1 MSEQPSLKKNIAIS
15 TIYQVLLIIL
25 PIITAPY
32 VARVLGPDQSGIY
45 DYTNS
50 IQTYFAMFAAL
61 GTATYGA
68 REIARV
74 RNDEAQRSKLF
85 WEIELMTVMTSSVC
99 ILVWFGFIAVTTQ
112 YKVIYLVL
120 TMGLFSTMFD
130 ISWFFAGMEQ
140 FKYTV
145 TKNAA
150 CKLIGVV
157 LMFMFVKKQ
166 DDLLLYIIIITAS
179 TMLGNLSMWLYVPRF
194 ITKVDFK
201 TLRFR
206 HHFKETL
213 IYFVPS
219 IATSVYTVLD
229 RTLIGVITRNKA
241 ENGCYHYTMQ
251 IINMMKALTFSS
263 LNMVLGSRIAYLF
276 AEERYDEIKNRIKD
290 SINYILF
297 MGIGICFGLIG
308 VANRFV
314 PVFLGP
320 GYDRVITMLRLMS
333 PIVVIIGVS
342 NCLGSQYYTPSGNRK
357 LSAKFIIIGA
367 LVNLTLNL
375 VFIPK
380 FWGYGAIVASLIAES
395 VITVLYFRYCK
406 GYLTGDTIIREGWKK
421 LVAGIVMLA
430 VIRLAD
436 SFIASDIVALL
447 VEIAAGFS
455 VYCIVIIALRDTFI
469 SEIVFGKILK
479 RKKRAS

>member
-1 MSEQPSLKKNIAIS
+1 MSTKPSLKKNIAIS

-32 VARVLGPDQSGIY
+32 VARVLGPEQSGIY

-61 GTATYGA
+61 GTASYGA

-74 RNDEAQRSKLF
+74 RNDAVQRSILF
-85 WEIELMTVMTSSVC
+85 WEIELMTVMTSAAC
-99 ILVWFGFIAVTTQ
+99 IAVWFVFIAFTSQ

-150 CKLIGVV
+150 CKLIGVA

-166 DDLLLYIIIITAS
+166 EDLLLYIIIITAS

-201 TLRFR
+201 TLRFKK
-206 HHFKETL
+206 HFHETL
-213 IYFVPS
+213 IYFIPS

-229 RTLIGVITRNKA
+229 RTLIGVITKNKA

-263 LNMVLGSRIAYLF
+263 LNMVLGSRIAKF
-276 AEERYDEIKNRIKD
+276 DEIKARIRD

-308 VANRFV
+308 VAGRFV
-314 PVFLGP
+314 PIFLGA
-320 GYDRVITMLRLMS
+320 GYDRVVTMLQLMS
-333 PIVVIIGVS
+333 PIVVVIGVS

-375 VFIPK
+375 ILIPR
-380 FWGYGAIVASLIAES
+380 FWGYGAIVASLIAET
-395 VITVLYFRYCK
+395 VITILYFRYCS
-406 GYLTGDTIIREGWKK
+406 GYLTMDTFIREGWKK
-421 LVAGIVMLA
+421 LIAGIVMLA
-430 VIRLAD
+430 VIKLIDR
-436 SFIASDIVALL
+436 FITSNAAALIVE
-447 VEIAAGFS
+447 VAAGFA
-455 VYCIVIIALRDTFI
+455 VYCVMILALHDTFI
-469 SEIVFGKILK
+469 SEIVLGKILK
-479 RKKRAS
+479 RGKSG

>member
-1 MSEQPSLKKNIAIS
+1 MSTEPSLKKNIAIS

-32 VARVLGPDQSGIY
+32 VARVLGPEQSGIY

-61 GTATYGA
+61 GTASYGA

-74 RNDEAQRSKLF
+74 RNDVALRSILF
-85 WEIELMTVMTSSVC
+85 WEIELMTVMTSAAC
-99 ILVWFGFIAVTTQ
+99 IAVWFVFIAFTSQ

-150 CKLIGVV
+150 CKLIGVA

-166 DDLLLYIIIITAS
+166 EDLLLYIIIITAS
-179 TMLGNLSMWLYVPRF
+179 TMLGNLS
-194 ITKVDFK
+194 
-201 TLRFR
+201 
-206 HHFKETL
+206 
-213 IYFVPS
+213 
-219 IATSVYTVLD
+219 TSVYTVLD
-229 RTLIGVITRNKA
+229 RTLIGVITKNKA

-276 AEERYDEIKNRIKD
+276 AEEKYDEIKARIRD

-308 VANRFV
+308 VAGRFV
-314 PVFLGP
+314 PIFLGA
-320 GYDRVITMLRLMS
+320 GYDRVITMLQLMS
-333 PIVVIIGVS
+333 PIVVVIGVS
-342 NCLGSQYYTPSGNRK
+342 NCLGSQYFTPSGNRK

-375 VFIPK
+375 ILIPR
-380 FWGYGAIVASLIAES
+380 FWGYGAIIASLIAET
-395 VITVLYFRYCK
+395 VITVLYFRYCN
-406 GYLTGDTIIREGWKK
+406 GYLTMDTFIREGWKK
-421 LVAGIVMLA
+421 LIAGIMMLA
-430 VIRLAD
+430 VIKLIDRMITSNA
-436 SFIASDIVALL
+436 AALV
-447 VEIAAGFS
+447 VEVAAGFT
-455 VYCIVIIALRDTFI
+455 VYCVMILVLRDTFI
-469 SEIVFGKILK
+469 SEIVLGKILK
-479 RKKRAS
+479 RGKRA

>member
-1 MSEQPSLKKNIAIS
+1 MSGQPSLKKNIAIS

-61 GTATYGA
+61 GTASYGA

-74 RNDEAQRSKLF
+74 RDDIAMRSKLF
-85 WEIELMTVMTSSVC
+85 WEIELMTVMTSTVC
-99 ILVWFGFIAVTTQ
+99 IIVWFIFIAFTPQ

-120 TMGLFSTMFD
+120 TMGLFSAMFD

-157 LMFMFVKKQ
+157 LMFLFVKEQ

-179 TMLGNLSMWLYVPRF
+179 TMIGNLSMWLYVPRF
-194 ITKVDFK
+194 TQKVDFK
-201 TLRFR
+201 SLRFR
-206 HHFKETL
+206 KHFHETL

-229 RTLIGVITRNKA
+229 RTLIGVITKNKA
-241 ENGCYHYTMQ
+241 ENGFYHYTMQ

-276 AEERYDEIKNRIKD
+276 AEEKYDEIKERIKD

-297 MGIGICFGLIG
+297 MGIGICFGLSGI
-308 VANRFV
+308 AKRFV
-314 PVFLGP
+314 PIFLGP
-320 GYDRVITMLRLMS
+320 GYDRVVVMLMLMS

-367 LVNLTLNL
+367 IVNLILNL
-375 VFIPK
+375 ILIPRY
-380 FWGYGAIVASLIAES
+380 WGYGAIVASLIAEL
-395 VITVLYFRYCK
+395 VITVLYFRFCN
-406 GYLTGDTIIREGWKK
+406 GYLTADTIVREGWKK
-421 LVAGIVMLA
+421 LAAGIAMFA
-430 VIRLAD
+430 VIKIIDR
-436 SFIASDIVALL
+436 FIASDIIALL
-447 VEIAAGFS
+447 VEMAVGFS
-455 VYCIVIIALRDTFI
+455 VYCIVIIALHDSFI
-469 SEIVFGKILK
+469 TQIVFGKILK
-479 RKKRAS
+479 KKGTAS

>member
-1 MSEQPSLKKNIAIS
+1 MSTEPSLKKNIAIS

-32 VARVLGPDQSGIY
+32 VARVLGPEQSGIY

-61 GTATYGA
+61 GTASYGA

-74 RNDEAQRSKLF
+74 RNDAVQRSILF
-85 WEIELMTVMTSSVC
+85 WEIELMTVMTSAAC
-99 ILVWFGFIAVTTQ
+99 IAVWFVFIAFTSQ

-150 CKLIGVV
+150 CKLIGVA

-166 DDLLLYIIIITAS
+166 EDLLLYIIIITAS

-201 TLRFR
+201 TLRFKK
-206 HHFKETL
+206 HFHETL
-213 IYFVPS
+213 IYFIPS

-229 RTLIGVITRNKA
+229 RILIGVITKNKA

-263 LNMVLGSRIAYLF
+263 LNMVLGSRIA
-276 AEERYDEIKNRIKD
+276 IKARIRD

-308 VANRFV
+308 VAGRFV
-314 PVFLGP
+314 PIFLGA
-320 GYDRVITMLRLMS
+320 GYDRVITMLQLMS
-333 PIVVIIGVS
+333 PIVVVIGVS
-342 NCLGSQYYTPSGNRK
+342 NCLGSQYFTPSGNRK

-375 VFIPK
+375 ILIPR
-380 FWGYGAIVASLIAES
+380 FWGYGAIVASLIAET
-395 VITVLYFRYCK
+395 VITVLYFRYCS
-406 GYLTGDTIIREGWKK
+406 GYLTMDTFIREGWKK
-421 LVAGIVMLA
+421 LIAGIVMLA
-430 VIRLAD
+430 VIKLIDRVITSNA
-436 SFIASDIVALL
+436 AALV
-447 VEIAAGFS
+447 VEVAAGFT
-455 VYCIVIIALRDTFI
+455 VYCVMILALRDTFI
-469 SEIVFGKILK
+469 SEIVLGKILK
-479 RKKRAS
+479 RGKSA

>member
-15 TIYQVLLIIL
+15 TVYQVLLIIL

-32 VARVLGPDQSGIY
+32 AARVLGPDQSGIY

-74 RNDEAQRSKLF
+74 RNDAAMRSKLF
-85 WEIELMTVMTSSVC
+85 WEIELMTVMTSTVC
-99 ILVWFGFIAVTTQ
+99 IIVWFIFIAITNR

-157 LMFMFVKKQ
+157 LMFLFVKKP

-179 TMLGNLSMWLYVPRF
+179 TMIGNLSMWLYVPRF
-194 ITKVDFK
+194 IQKVDFK
-201 TLRFR
+201 TLTFR
-206 HHFKETL
+206 RHFHETL

-229 RTLIGVITRNKA
+229 RTLIYLITNNKA
-241 ENGCYHYTMQ
+241 ENGFYHYTMQ

-276 AEERYDEIKNRIKD
+276 AEEKYDEIKERIRD

-297 MGIGICFGLIG
+297 MGIGICFGLSG
-308 VANRFV
+308 VAKRFV
-314 PVFLGP
+314 PIFLGP
-320 GYDRVITMLRLMS
+320 GYDRVIVMLMLMS

-375 VFIPK
+375 ILIPRY
-380 FWGYGAIVASLIAES
+380 WGYGAIVASLIAEL
-395 VITVLYFRYCK
+395 VITVLYFRFCN
-406 GYLTGDTIIREGWKK
+406 GYLTVDTLLREGWKK
-421 LVAGIVMLA
+421 LTAGIIMFA
-430 VIRLAD
+430 VIKVIDR
-436 SFIASDIVALL
+436 FIASDLIALL
-447 VEIAAGFS
+447 VEMAVGFS
-455 VYCIVIIALRDTFI
+455 VYCIMILALRDTFI
-469 SEIVFGKILK
+469 TEIVFGKILK
-479 RKKRAS
+479 KKRSAS

>member
-74 RNDEAQRSKLF
+74 RNDAAMRSKLF
-85 WEIELMTVMTSSVC
+85 WEIELMTVMTSTVC
-99 ILVWFGFIAVTTQ
+99 IIVWFLFIAFTPR

-157 LMFMFVKKQ
+157 LMFLFVKKQ

-179 TMLGNLSMWLYVPRF
+179 TMIGNLTMWLYVPRF
-194 ITKVDFK
+194 IQKVDFK
-201 TLRFR
+201 TLSFR
-206 HHFKETL
+206 RHFRETL

-229 RTLIGVITRNKA
+229 RTLIGLITNNKA
-241 ENGCYHYTMQ
+241 ENGFYHYTMQ

-276 AEERYDEIKNRIKD
+276 AEEKYDEIKERIRD

-297 MGIGICFGLIG
+297 MGIGICFGLSG
-308 VANRFV
+308 VAKRFV
-314 PVFLGP
+314 PIFLGP
-320 GYDRVITMLRLMS
+320 GYDRVIVMLMLMS

-375 VFIPK
+375 ILIPRY
-380 FWGYGAIVASLIAES
+380 WGYGAIVASLIAEL
-395 VITVLYFRYCK
+395 VITVLYFRFCG
-406 GYLTGDTIIREGWKK
+406 GYLTADTLLREGWKK
-421 LVAGIVMLA
+421 LTAGIIMFA
-430 VIRLAD
+430 VIKVIDR
-436 SFIASDIVALL
+436 FIASDLIALL
-447 VEIAAGFS
+447 LEVAAGFT
-455 VYCIVIIALRDTFI
+455 VYCIMILVLRDTFI
-469 SEIVFGKILK
+469 TEIVLDKILK
-479 RKKRAS
+479 KKRSAP